1 MQHVETLNKFE
12 SFSYYAKNKKKS
24 KHNINTNHLSDQFT
38 IIVAKVTN
46 LGTLFIEITTS
57 SSNFNFILI
66 SKSFNDLYDINNK

>member
-1 MQHVETLNKFE
+1 MLKT
-12 SFSYYAKNKKKS
+12 KKS